1 MYRIYFLV
9 WCFVQNVCTHVCLFS
24 DQGIIAGH
32 EAQLAKHMMLF
43 ARCAGVSVRSLPGAA
58 LQCTAVHSCTI
69 MPELSGCCRLAL
81 TQASMSINLD
91 AMLTA
96 VRDFFERS
104 ARELHAKDEATG
116 RKASAMGCSNA
127 ASAFGLVD

>member
-1 MYRIYFLV
+1 MKLNLQHTSMLP
-9 WCFVQNVCTHVCLFS
+9 VQCT
-24 DQGIIAGH
+24 
-32 EAQLAKHMMLF
+32 
-43 ARCAGVSVRSLPGAA
+43 GVSARLLPGDA
-58 LQCTAVHSCTI
+58 LRCTAVLGCTS

-116 RKASAMGCSNA
+116 RKASEWPVQV
-127 ASAFGLVD
+127 LLL